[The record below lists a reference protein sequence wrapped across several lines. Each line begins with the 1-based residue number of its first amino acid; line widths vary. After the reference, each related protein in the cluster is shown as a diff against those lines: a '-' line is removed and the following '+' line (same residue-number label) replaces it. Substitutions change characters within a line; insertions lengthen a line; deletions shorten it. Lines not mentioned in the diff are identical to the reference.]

1 MRILNS
7 KIHGILDYSIGF
19 LLFVCPVFF
28 DYNEESIHCR
38 LLVVTGLI
46 LLLVSLLTDY
56 EFFLVKIFPFKTHLV
71 IDFMLGAFLAL
82 SPWMFELSGKTV
94 VPHIASGIVIMS
106 VSLLTKTKLDAKEKE
121 LIIKNIKS

>member
-7 KIHGILDYSIGF
+7 KIHGLLDYSIGF

-28 DYNEESIHCR
+28 DYDEESIHCR
-38 LLVVTGLI
+38 LLVVTGLV
-46 LLLVSLLTDY
+46 LLLTSLLTDY
-56 EFFLVKIFPFKTHLV
+56 EFFLVKIFSFKTHLI

-94 VPHIASGIVIMS
+94 VPHIASGIAIMS
-106 VSLLTKTKLDAKEKE
+106 LSLLTKTRLHEKEKD
-121 LIIKNIKS
+121 LIIKDIKS